1 MSRMQYEARLRRDGL
16 IGIGIMACVALVI
29 AVVVVCGALGVQW

>member
-1 MSRMQYEARLRRDGL
+1 MQYEGRLRRDGL

-29 AVVVVCGALGVQW
+29 AVVVVCGALGVKW

>member
-1 MSRMQYEARLRRDGL
+1 MSKMQHEARCRRDGL
-16 IGIGIMACVALVI
+16 IAIGIIACVALVI